1 MTNYPSLTI
10 TALGNKGSGKTTF
23 LLGMYA
29 DLSGGRKGYF
39 LNASD
44 PDVDLALAGKWE
56 KLLDD
61 GALPPPNQADNIPYS
76 FIFLDGIQPLL
87 AVDWLDYRGGALD
100 DQTGAASQDVIGL
113 HERLNRSDCIYL
125 VVDGGYLVEP
135 VRPSTKAGIIQRAG
149 LRRMTSLLHKA
160 VQERLAARELPP
172 SIVVLITKSDLIPPE
187 RSESLDPVV
196 SDIQELLSVAFSDG
210 LSTLICPVMLGH
222 FGLNPPAKVRTADI
236 DPQDLHLPIIFSL
249 AEYMHQLSLV
259 AAGAASASAEQER
272 ALNAELAGLRAGAGR
287 WLRRSTITEID
298 RRRAEAT
305 DQLANL
311 EAVQQVA
318 AKRAAALFDELG
330 TLPLFRDGI
339 EVNG

>member
-1 MTNYPSLTI
+1 MTDYPSLTI

-61 GALPPPNQADNIPYS
+61 GVLPPPNPADNIPYS
-76 FIFLDGIQPLL
+76 FVFLDGMRPLL
-87 AVDWLDYRGGALD
+87 AVDWLDYRGGALED
-100 DQTGAASQDVIGL
+100 ATGAASNDVMGL
-113 HERLNRSDCIYL
+113 HERLNRSDSIYL

-135 VRPSTKAGIIQRAG
+135 VRATTKMGIMRSAG
-149 LRRMTSLLHKA
+149 LRRMTSLLQNA
-160 VQERLAARELPP
+160 VQARRSAGELPP
-172 SIVVLITKSDLIPPE
+172 SIVVLITKADLIPPD
-187 RSESLDPVV
+187 RSEVLDALV
-196 SDIQELLSVAFSDG
+196 SDVQELLSVAFSDG

-222 FGLNPPAKVRTADI
+222 FGLNPPATVRTADI

-249 AEYMHQLSLV
+249 GEYMHELSIV
-259 AAGAASASAEQER
+259 AGGAANASAHQAR
-272 ALNAELAGLRAGAGR
+272 DLTDQLGALRAGAGR
-287 WLRRSTITEID
+287 WLRRSAITELD
-298 RRRAEAT
+298 RRRAESA
-305 DQLANL
+305 AEVAGL

-318 AKRAAALFDELG
+318 AQRAAALFDELG
-330 TLPLFRDGI
+330 TLPLFRNGI
-339 EVNG
+339 EVTR